1 MIPAVDF
8 DIVGSFNNQRAS
20 EIDSERSINV
30 FEYIDPLGKKSKSNV
45 ATSGI
50 LNTDIAFSGATNGY
64 RAQFVF
70 DNVEYSV
77 IGDRVFSRDSNDNVA
92 VLGSLLTSFGYVGVD
107 ANTFQVIFVDGQ
119 DGYIFDT
126 NALTFLPI
134 TDAAFPTNP
143 VDVCYLDGFFVV
155 ANGGT
160 NQFQLSSFNQGMVW
174 GTANNQVTTNIGL
187 LPDQL
192 IIGIS
197 NLTGGATTTVNY
209 ATGVPVTLQIGAG
222 GSLAGSGLIA
232 SSTQIYYSILVDA
245 THIKLALSYD
255 DAINNIPVNI
265 TANIT
270 PIINL
275 VSEGQLQ
282 QGEITSHPGT
292 IVACRTLHRR
302 LFLFSQFF
310 TEVWEN
316 AGIGTNL
323 PFRRNNMLLMEYGT
337 PAIGSISVGFDK
349 MFFLSQ
355 DRDGLGSV
363 MEVIGTQAI
372 PVSNRALDFQLS
384 QYAEVQMISDCRSFL
399 IKENGLIFY
408 RMNFTLANHT
418 YVYNVTL
425 SNPTQEQTKYWHEEE
440 LLNGN
445 RHPAQTHAYFNGKN
459 YVGNFKNP
467 ILYLMDSSIYT
478 NDGEVIRR
486 ARIVRPTVPPGYQR
500 LKIHRMQ
507 VDLLQGTLSQAD
519 QIAEEFN
526 LLTEDDFEI
535 LTEDG
540 FNIILDQTLIL
551 NNPTQQWMYLSI
563 SKDGGQTYGY
573 KVKAPLGTVGNRSAR
588 TVWRKLGTI
597 PRGQG
602 FVAKF
607 EYYDATPFVILG
619 AAWSVEVCPE

>member
-1 MIPAVDF
+1 MIPSVDF
-8 DIVGSFNNQRAS
+8 DIVGSFNNQRTS

-30 FEYIDPLGKKSKSNV
+30 FEYIDALGKKQKSLV

-50 LNTDIAFSGATNGY
+50 LNTDFSFPGAMNGF
-64 RAQFVF
+64 RAQFTF
-70 DNVEYSV
+70 NNIEYSV
-77 IGDRVFSRDSNDNVA
+77 IGDHVYSRDINDNILLLG
-92 VLGSLLTSFGYVGVD
+92 VLGTSFGYVGVD

-119 DGYIFDT
+119 KGYIRDT
-126 NALTFLPI
+126 TALTFLPI
-134 TDAAFPTNP
+134 TDTAFPPNP
-143 VDVCYLDGFFVV
+143 IDVCYLDGFFIV
-155 ANGGT
+155 AHGNT
-160 NQFQLSSFNQGMVW
+160 NQFQLSMFNQGMVW
-174 GTANNQVTTNIGL
+174 GPASNQVTTNIGL

-192 IIGIS
+192 IIGVS
-197 NLTGGATTTVNY
+197 NLPSGSANTLNY

-222 GSLAGSGLIA
+222 GSLAGTGLVA
-232 SSTQIYYSILVDA
+232 GQIYFSILIDA
-245 THIKLALSYD
+245 THIKLALTYN
-255 DAINNIPVNI
+255 DAINNIPVTI
-265 TANIT
+265 IANIT

-282 QGEITSHPGT
+282 LGTITSHPGN

-302 LFLFSQFF
+302 LFLFSNFY

-323 PFRRNNMLLMEYGT
+323 PFRRNNSLLIEYGT
-337 PAIGSISVGFDK
+337 PAIGSITVGFDK

-363 MEVIGTQAI
+363 MEVIGSQAI
-372 PVSNRALDFQLS
+372 PASNRALDFQLA
-384 QYAEVQMISDCRSFL
+384 QYAEVNQISDCRSFL
-399 IKENGLIFY
+399 IKENGIIFY

-425 SNPTQEQTKYWHEEE
+425 SNPSSEQTKYWHEEE
-440 LLNGN
+440 VLNGN
-445 RHPAQTHAYFNGKN
+445 RHPSQTHSYFNGKN
-459 YVGNFKNP
+459 YVGHFSSP
-467 ILYLMDSSIYT
+467 ILYIIDNSIHT

-500 LKIHRMQ
+500 LKIHRLQ
-507 VDLLQGTLSQAD
+507 IDLLQGTLNDTDETLQ
-519 QIAEEFN
+519 EFN
-526 LLTEDDFEI
+526 LQTEDNFDL

-540 FNIILDQTLIL
+540 FNILLEQELPI
-551 NNPTQQWMYLSI
+551 NAPTPQFIYLSI

-573 KVKAPLGTVGNRSAR
+573 KVKAPLGNVGQRSAR
-588 TVWRKLGTI
+588 TLWRKLGTI

-619 AAWSVEVCPE
+619 ASWSMEVCPE

>member
-8 DIVGSFNNQRAS
+8 DIVGSFNNQRTS
-20 EIDSERSINV
+20 EIDSERSINL
-30 FEYIDPLGKKSKSNV
+30 FEYIDPLGKKPKSLV

-50 LNTDIAFSGATNGY
+50 LNTNFSFPGAMNGF
-64 RAQFVF
+64 RAQFTF
-70 DNVEYSV
+70 NNIEYSV
-77 IGDRVFSRDSNDNVA
+77 IGDRVYSRDTNNNILLLG
-92 VLGSLLTSFGYVGVD
+92 VLGTSFGYVGVD

-119 DGYIFDT
+119 KGYIRDT
-126 NALTFLPI
+126 TALTFLPI
-134 TDAAFPTNP
+134 TDTSFPPNP
-143 VDVCYLDGFFVV
+143 IDVCYLDGFFNV
-155 ANGGT
+155 AHGNT
-160 NQFQLSSFNQGMVW
+160 KKFQLSMFNQGMVW
-174 GTANNQVTTNIGL
+174 GPASNQVTTNIGL

-192 IIGIS
+192 IIGVS
-197 NLTGGATTTVNY
+197 NLPNGTANTLNY

-222 GSLAGSGLIA
+222 GSLAGTGLVA
-232 SSTQIYYSILVDA
+232 SATQIYYSILIDA
-245 THIKLALSYD
+245 THIKLALTYD

-282 QGEITSHPGT
+282 EGEITTHPGN

-302 LFLFSQFF
+302 LFLFSNFF

-316 AGIGTNL
+316 AGVGTNL
-323 PFRRNNMLLMEYGT
+323 PFRRNNSLLIEYGT

-363 MEVIGTQAI
+363 MEVIGTQAVPI
-372 PVSNRALDFQLS
+372 SNRALDFQLA
-384 QYAEVQMISDCRSFL
+384 QYAEVNQISDCRAFL
-399 IKENGLIFY
+399 IKENGIIFY

-425 SNPTQEQTKYWHEEE
+425 SNPTAEQTKYWHEEE
-440 LLNGN
+440 VLNGN
-445 RHPAQTHAYFNGKN
+445 RHPSQTHSYFNGKN
-459 YVGNFKNP
+459 YVGHFSSP
-467 ILYLMDSSIYT
+467 ILYLIDNSIHT

-486 ARIVRPTVPPGYQR
+486 ARIVRPIVPSGYQR
-500 LKIHRMQ
+500 LKIHRLQ
-507 VDLLQGTLSQAD
+507 IDLLQGTLNDTDDTLQ
-519 QIAEEFN
+519 EFN
-526 LLTEDDFEI
+526 LQTEDNFDL

-540 FNIILDQTLIL
+540 FNILLEQELPIND
-551 NNPTQQWMYLSI
+551 PTPQFIYLSI

-573 KVKAPLGTVGNRSAR
+573 KVKAPLGNVGQRSAR
-588 TVWRKLGTI
+588 TLWRKLGTI

-619 AAWSVEVCPE
+619 ASWVMEVCPE